1 MKNTFCAFC
10 LLVAILLCSCV
21 ANNANESEADVS
33 VLLSEESQMNTDE
46 WPDYLLEFTTYWT
59 ADGIPGY
66 SYPEVSPE
74 TEPVFTIDARENF
87 FAGCESVKLYL
98 SEQNGKQFCYYRD
111 IYFLEK
117 KSSSGEWEFIEFE
130 NGHLFYFES
139 AFAGNS
145 KGVKPKSHSFQIYA
159 KDHGLENFEAGE
171 YRVTKTAVCLVN
183 GEERQSIVTGEFT
196 IK

>member
-1 MKNTFCAFC
+1 MKNRFCAFC
-10 LLVAILLCSCV
+10 LLVVISLCSCV
-21 ANNANESEADVS
+21 ANSADESETNDT
-33 VLLSEESQMNTDE
+33 VLLPAESQISVEETYE
-46 WPDYLLEFTTYWT
+46 YLLDFTEYWT

-74 TEPVFTIDARENF
+74 TEPVFTIDAREEF
-87 FAGCESVKLYL
+87 FAGCQSVKLYL
-98 SEQNGKQFCYYRD
+98 SEQNGKQFCYYGD
-111 IYFLEK
+111 IYILEK
-117 KSSSGEWEFIEFE
+117 KNSKGEWEFIEF
-130 NGHLFYFES
+130 NKDYKFYFES

-145 KGVKPKSHSFQIYA
+145 NAVKPKSKSFNIYA